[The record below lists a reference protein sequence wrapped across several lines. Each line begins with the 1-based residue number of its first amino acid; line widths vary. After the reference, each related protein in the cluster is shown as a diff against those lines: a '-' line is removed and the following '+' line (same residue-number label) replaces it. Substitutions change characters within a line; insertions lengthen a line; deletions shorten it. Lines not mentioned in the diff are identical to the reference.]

1 LAFTI
6 YRSQAPELQVENHD
20 PPTRAPQRRMA
31 LKCSLSS
38 IEWKPQ
44 YAEAL
49 NNLVIKVNQLTI
61 HTYMLSRF
69 LFVRE
74 LSDDPNFNLQEYVTK
89 DFFVEVFLSLTTR
102 DRNDER
108 CSTQTLYYRRF
119 IDTGINYYFMI
130 SGYRRIELQAAQQIA
145 LFQANTVVTAY
156 LNSIMNGFGQQLRR
170 VVNSLL
176 GVKDRASQRRA
187 ELRQQ
192 GRTAAFISSRLEEEV
207 YAPARQ
213 FKLAIAQRRSNIST
227 IPTTMQNAFLAL
239 EPAIKAYPDNY
250 EFGRNSIY
258 FDAKAHPEY
267 HILAYYR
274 LSQVCEKFGI
284 KSFQSLPLRNSFV
297 PGYLQIDTTVLRKN
311 ILHERS
317 NDYSLEGKMRSW
329 RKVVNLNAKAFKTQ
343 ASDHELKFRGSIQTD
358 GVGVSVLKTNF
369 DTRAGGP
376 RRQSLQ
382 IKIRE
387 PNVADLSQ
395 EELHAAEGRC
405 VLVDPNR
412 RDIMY
417 CMHEASTPDVPQI
430 MRYTKNTQAKLRKER
445 KYRGIRQSVKDDNR
459 AIAEAEAK
467 LSLFPR
473 CTTSTVVYTRFIIQR
488 SKVAALL
495 FHHYSDT
502 TGLLAQN
509 VNANPLHRKLKLS
522 SIINRNRE
530 DDRLVKDLRQSF
542 GENCILVMGNW
553 SAGNIAF
560 HEPIRGIGMRR
571 ALRKRGITLLMIDE
585 YMTSKH
591 CPHCFQRSLET
602 FLRVPNPRP
611 WRREEQPTVVCNGL
625 LRCNNQNCMQPRQ
638 TTRLWNRDMAA
649 VCNFRHILQGLRLDG
664 SRPLRFRRRHPQNNP
679 R

>member
-1 LAFTI
+1 
-6 YRSQAPELQVENHD
+6 
-20 PPTRAPQRRMA
+20 
-31 LKCSLSS
+31 
-38 IEWKPQ
+38 
-44 YAEAL
+44 
-49 NNLVIKVNQLTI
+49 
-61 HTYMLSRF
+61 
-69 LFVRE
+69 
-74 LSDDPNFNLQEYVTK
+74 
-89 DFFVEVFLSLTTR
+89 
-102 DRNDER
+102 
-108 CSTQTLYYRRF
+108 
-119 IDTGINYYFMI
+119 
-130 SGYRRIELQAAQQIA
+130 
-145 LFQANTVVTAY
+145 
-156 LNSIMNGFGQQLRR
+156 MNGFGQQLRR
-170 VVNSLL
+170 VVNRLL
-176 GVKDRASQRRA
+176 GVKDRASHRRA

-192 GRTAAFISSRLEEEV
+192 
-207 YAPARQ
+207 ARQ
-213 FKLAIAQRRSNIST
+213 FKLAIAERRSNIST

-258 FDAKAHPEY
+258 YDAKAHPEN

-274 LSQVCEKFGI
+274 LSQVCETFGI
-284 KSFQSLPLRNSFV
+284 KSFQCFPLRSSFV
-297 PGYLQIDTTVLRKN
+297 PGYFQIDTTVLREN
-311 ILHERS
+311 ILHEHNR
-317 NDYSLEGKMRSW
+317 DYSLEGKLRSW

-376 RRQSLQ
+376 RQQNLQ
-382 IKIRE
+382 ITIRE

-395 EELHAAEGRC
+395 EELHATEGPC
-405 VLVDPNR
+405 ILVDSNR

-417 CMHEASTPDVPQI
+417 CMHETSTPDQPQT
-430 MRYTKNTQAKLRKER
+430 MRKKRKER
-445 KYRGIRQSVKDDNR
+445 KYHQNT
-459 AIAEAEAK
+459 AIAQAEAK
-467 LSLFPR
+467 LI
-473 CTTSTVVYTRFIIQR
+473 VYTRFIIQR

-509 VNANPLHRKLKLS
+509 MKLS

-530 DDRLVKDLRQSF
+530 NDRLVKDLRQSF
-542 GENCILVMGNW
+542 GENCILVMT
-553 SAGNIAF
+553 F

-591 CPHCFQRSLET
+591 CPHCFQL
-602 FLRVPNPRP
+602 PNPRP

-649 VCNFRHILQGLRLDG
+649 VRNFRHILQGLRLDG
-664 SRPLRFRRRHPQNNP
+664 SRALRFRRRHPQNNP